1 MATSQRTR
9 RTTRATPTPP
19 TPAETSAAA
28 PVTATAVAA
37 DAAPATRSATAAP
50 TDPVA
55 SVQRGRARQPK
66 AAPVA
71 AQPADIA
78 VARPVDAPAITALSP
93 LARAPVQP
101 AAGRAA
107 RAPKAG
113 RALAPN
119 APAKTAQTAPARSA
133 QTTPAKAA
141 LTAPA
146 KTAVTKPAKTAQ
158 APPAKTAPPA
168 AASAKAAGAPSRQTR
183 PARSARR
190 VEPVVPVTAL
200 QPPAVPVVA
209 AEPVATAQDAA
220 PAPAAQATP
229 RGAAGGHKKSPLPPA
244 AANPRAAA
252 RRSAPTPTP
261 AAVAATPT
269 PTPARGVSSDDTV
282 QAVLALLASTPAAA
296 AAVPAPPAAPAA
308 VAVAPAPPRAPA
320 APAAAA
326 AAATETPSAPRV
338 APRAAP
344 AAAPRAAARPAP
356 SAAPRA
362 ARPTAPRAELPTA
375 AVIEPAVAPPTG
387 PAHSEIV
394 LLDGDQRHVAWR
406 PGHACPP
413 ALRQA
418 ARQRLDGA
426 GHLAPDDD
434 AALPTLLRLA
444 AEAHHPLRVD
454 EAVWAHLAA
463 HRDARTRLHTL
474 EAAYPA
480 GPADPAFA
488 SLLRSPLPLFQAEGA
503 LFAVVAGRALIA
515 DERGLGKGVQA
526 IAAARLWQRHF
537 GVQRVLVL
545 CAADQRAAWR
555 RAWVRF
561 AGLADDEPPQLM
573 DGGLHQRQALW
584 STRAAV
590 RILSPDALDSDA
602 AHLAQWAPDLVIVD
616 EPQRLGLRDT
626 AWRQLAAPQALVLCG
641 AALAEQP
648 TLMQAIVGWLDHQ
661 RLGPLAALQE
671 LQAASD
677 AGLGLGDADIERL
690 TTQLSRL
697 MLQRL
702 RADVADQLPPLVHTE
717 RLLSMAP
724 GQREAHDRHLAQAR
738 RIVDGWQRS
747 GYLSD
752 ADQWTLS
759 VALRDM
765 QRAAHRADP
774 ADPSSALADS
784 TVQAL
789 AAQLADW
796 ADWADTGAPRVAV
809 LCPDEADLAPLA
821 QRLAERGAL
830 AATDDAGQPLV
841 QLVAPGAALPAAVAV
856 VLQVGVP
863 WRPRRSPAGARD
875 EAPAGQQWVYLVAQ
889 DSLDTGLFDTLAQ
902 RHDAPRGLA
911 DGGGRAY
918 LQGERLADWMRAVQ
932 AALVATGA
940 GR

>member
-9 RTTRATPTPP
+9 RKAP
-19 TPAETSAAA
+19 TPADTLAAA
-28 PVTATAVAA
+28 PVTAADGASAAAPTPTAALVALSADLPDAVASVPRGRARKPKVAPVALQPVEPAAALAVA
-37 DAAPATRSATAAP
+37 DPVDKPAAVAVSQPLDLPIAPATRRAASSPRGGRGRVSKAPVEGAPPTPADTVPPAPAAAGLARPTPTKPAPATTARAKAPQGKKAAAP
-50 TDPVA
+50 AAGTASRPARQARPNRAVEPAAQVSAAPAAAVPVVLADPVA
-55 SVQRGRARQPK
+55 

-71 AQPADIA
+71 A
-78 VARPVDAPAITALSP
+78 
-93 LARAPVQP
+93 
-101 AAGRAA
+101 
-107 RAPKAG
+107 
-113 RALAPN
+113 
-119 APAKTAQTAPARSA
+119 
-133 QTTPAKAA
+133 
-141 LTAPA
+141 
-146 KTAVTKPAKTAQ
+146 
-158 APPAKTAPPA
+158 
-168 AASAKAAGAPSRQTR
+168 
-183 PARSARR
+183 
-190 VEPVVPVTAL
+190 
-200 QPPAVPVVA
+200 
-209 AEPVATAQDAA
+209 AA
-220 PAPAAQATP
+220 PAP
-229 RGAAGGHKKSPLPPA
+229 GV
-244 AANPRAAA
+244 
-252 RRSAPTPTP
+252 PT
-261 AAVAATPT
+261 
-269 PTPARGVSSDDTV
+269 DDTV
-282 QAVLALLASTPAAA
+282 QAVLAVLASTPAAPPVKPQPSVA
-296 AAVPAPPAAPAA
+296 SAPRSAEPPPAPAA
-308 VAVAPAPPRAPA
+308 EPPPEAPADG
-320 APAAAA
+320 
-326 AAATETPSAPRV
+326 APR

-344 AAAPRAAARPAP
+344 APAFAPTPASRAARPAT
-356 SAAPRA
+356 
-362 ARPTAPRAELPTA
+362 TA
-375 AVIEPAVAPPTG
+375 IEPAAEPPTG
-387 PAHSEIV
+387 PAHSAIV
-394 LLDGDQRHVAWR
+394 LLGGDRRQVAWQ

-418 ARQRLDGA
+418 ARQRLDDA

-480 GPADPAFA
+480 GPADAA
-488 SLLRSPLPLFQAEGA
+488 LGGLLRSPLPLFQAEGA

-526 IAAARLWQRHF
+526 IAAACLWQRHF

-561 AGLADDEPPQLM
+561 AGAADVEPPQLM

-584 STRAAV
+584 STTAGV
-590 RILSPDALDSDA
+590 RILSPEALDSDA

-616 EPQRLGLRDT
+616 EPQRLGLRDGD
-626 AWRQLAAPQALVLCG
+626 WSQLVAPQALVLCG
-641 AALAEQP
+641 AALVEQP
-648 TLMQAIVGWLDHQ
+648 ALMQSIVGWLDHQ
-661 RLGPLAALQE
+661 RLGPLAALHE
-671 LQAASD
+671 LQAAAD
-677 AGLGLGDADIERL
+677 AGQGLGDADIERL
-690 TTQLSRL
+690 TAQLSRL

-717 RLLSMAP
+717 RLLAMAP
-724 GQREAHDRHLAQAR
+724 GQREAHDRGLAQAC
-738 RIVDGWQRS
+738 RIADGWQRS

-759 VALRDM
+759 VALREM

-774 ADPSSALADS
+774 ADAQSALADS

-796 ADWADTGAPRVAV
+796 ADGADTGAPRVAV

-821 QRLAERGAL
+821 RRLAERGAL
-830 AATDDAGQPLV
+830 AATDAAGQPLV
-841 QLVAPGAALPAAVAV
+841 QLVAPGAPLPAAVDA

-863 WRPRRSPAGARD
+863 WRPRRSAAGARG

-889 DSLDTGLFDTLAQ
+889 GSLDTGLFDTLAQ

-932 AALVATGA
+932 AALVATAA

>member
-1 MATSQRTR
+1 M
-9 RTTRATPTPP
+9 
-19 TPAETSAAA
+19 
-28 PVTATAVAA
+28 
-37 DAAPATRSATAAP
+37 
-50 TDPVA
+50 
-55 SVQRGRARQPK
+55 
-66 AAPVA
+66 
-71 AQPADIA
+71 
-78 VARPVDAPAITALSP
+78 
-93 LARAPVQP
+93 
-101 AAGRAA
+101 
-107 RAPKAG
+107 
-113 RALAPN
+113 
-119 APAKTAQTAPARSA
+119 
-133 QTTPAKAA
+133 
-141 LTAPA
+141 
-146 KTAVTKPAKTAQ
+146 
-158 APPAKTAPPA
+158 
-168 AASAKAAGAPSRQTR
+168 
-183 PARSARR
+183 
-190 VEPVVPVTAL
+190 
-200 QPPAVPVVA
+200 
-209 AEPVATAQDAA
+209 
-220 PAPAAQATP
+220 
-229 RGAAGGHKKSPLPPA
+229 
-244 AANPRAAA
+244 
-252 RRSAPTPTP
+252 
-261 AAVAATPT
+261 
-269 PTPARGVSSDDTV
+269 
-282 QAVLALLASTPAAA
+282 
-296 AAVPAPPAAPAA
+296 
-308 VAVAPAPPRAPA
+308 
-320 APAAAA
+320 
-326 AAATETPSAPRV
+326 
-338 APRAAP
+338 
-344 AAAPRAAARPAP
+344 
-356 SAAPRA
+356 
-362 ARPTAPRAELPTA
+362 
-375 AVIEPAVAPPTG
+375 IEPAAAPPTG

-418 ARQRLDGA
+418 ALQRLDGA

-555 RAWVRF
+555 RAWLRF

-616 EPQRLGLRDT
+616 EPQRLGLRDS

-677 AGLGLGDADIERL
+677 AGHGLDDADIERL

-738 RIVDGWQRS
+738 RIADGWQRS

-863 WRPRRSPAGARD
+863 WRARRSPAGARD
-875 EAPAGQQWVYLVAQ
+875 EAPSGQQWVYLVAQ